1 VQTKIIGNYLE
12 KLKEKRAYTQV
23 EYAELKYKIIMEI
36 RTGTGLAAAGRTIEG
51 YAILFNEWS
60 TRLAGF
66 REMILPEACTQ
77 KFIDTQ
83 DVKCRYNHLD
93 STGIL
98 ARSNKGQGT
107 LKLTVDSKGL
117 KYSFVAKDTSL
128 SNEVL
133 EMIRNGEITESSF
146 SFSVTK
152 DGERVYKDSDGTLC
166 RVISKF
172 SSLTDVAPVLD
183 AAYETSVGVR
193 KQLEIDLKELE
204 KKLVENVV
212 EAKEDKNYKWE
223 HRYDALKFK
232 NDSDFKEYMK
242 KFKMKYGTDA
252 EIKKI
257 KYNEAFQ
264 KDLADWLK
272 AHPDLAAKA
281 KEERE
286 NKDS

>member
-1 VQTKIIGNYLE
+1 VTAKKDFTSKTKH
-12 KLKEKRAYTQV
+12 V
-23 EYAELKYKIIMEI
+23 IMEI
-36 RTGTGLAAAGRTIEG
+36 RTGTGLAAAGRNIEG
-51 YAILFNEWS
+51 YAIIFNQWS

-66 REMILPEACTQ
+66 KEMILPTACTQ
-77 KFIDTQ
+77 AFIDTQ

-98 ARSNKGQGT
+98 ARSNKGIGT

-133 EMIRNGEITESSF
+133 EMVRNQEIFESSF
-146 SFSVTK
+146 SFKVAP
-152 DGERVYKDSDGTLC
+152 DGEKVYRDSDGVLC

-172 SSLTDVAPVLD
+172 AMLTDVAPVLD
-183 AAYETSVGVR
+183 SAYDTSVGVR
-193 KQLEIDLKELE
+193 NFEIDIKELE
-204 KKLVENVV
+204 KKIVDNVET
-212 EAKEDKNYKWE
+212 KEDKNYKWE

-232 NDSDFKEYMK
+232 NEQDFQEYMK
-242 KFKMKYGTDA
+242 RFKMKYGTDA

-257 KYNEAFQ
+257 KFNEAYQ
-264 KDLADWLK
+264 KDLQEWLK

-281 KEERE
+281 KENRE
-286 NKDS
+286 NRNK